1 MEYRGRQS
9 FFAIPAAGCQTKAD
23 VVMLLGR
30 RVSFS
35 AAIMGKL
42 DTLQAHFFPMK
53 ITQVVLFRKR
63 AVDDKNVS
71 PSLAIP
77 PAEYF

>member
-1 MEYRGRQS
+1 MDPRPEE
-9 FFAIPAAGCQTKAD
+9 FFAIPATGCQTKAD
-23 VVMLLGR
+23 VVMLLGK

-35 AAIMGKL
+35 AAIMGQL
-42 DTLQAHFFPMK
+42 DTLQAYFFPMK
-53 ITQVVLFRKR
+53 ITRIVLFRKR
-63 AVDDKNVS
+63 VVDDINAP